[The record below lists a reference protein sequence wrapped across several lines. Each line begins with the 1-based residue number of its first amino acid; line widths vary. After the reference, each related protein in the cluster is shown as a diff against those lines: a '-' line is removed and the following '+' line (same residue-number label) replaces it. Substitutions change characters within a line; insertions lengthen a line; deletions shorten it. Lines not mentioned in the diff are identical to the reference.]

1 MTRIA
6 TLVLISAFFAP
17 GCKKTAPN
25 VMADDVEMS
34 SSNTMETTRS
44 VTTQEQK
51 TQAASELSSNFARVR
66 FELNSDELDDDS
78 MSALTAN
85 ATILSNFPSLMVEVQ
100 GHADEQGTTDYNLAL
115 GQRRATAVSRYLQ
128 AQGVAS
134 DQLLTVSFG
143 EERPAVMGHSE
154 SSWSQ
159 NRRAEFRVIV
169 PQAGIAGSV
178 E

>member
-6 TLVLISAFFAP
+6 TVFVVCALFVT
-17 GCKKTAPN
+17 GCKKNAPN
-25 VMADDVEMS
+25 VMAADMDMS
-34 SSNTMETTRS
+34 SSNTMGTTRS
-44 VTTQEQK
+44 VATQEQQA
-51 TQAASELSSNFARVR
+51 QAASELSGNFSRVR
-66 FELNSDELDDDS
+66 FELNSDALDDDS
-78 MSALTAN
+78 KSALTAN
-85 ATILSNFPSLMVEVQ
+85 ATILSRFPSLMVEVQ

-115 GQRRATAVSRYLQ
+115 GQRRASAVSRYLQ
-128 AQGVAS
+128 AQGVATN
-134 DQLLTVSFG
+134 QLRTVSFG

-154 SSWSQ
+154 SAWSQ